1 MYISI
6 KLPWAD
12 IEQIQQVLISP
23 QNISLPVTMV
33 TQFSISCVKNILELH
48 SIKYGNIEN
57 KNINH
62 IQCICIECKYVAI
75 A

>member
-23 QNISLPVTMV
+23 QNISVPVTMV

-57 KNINH
+57 NNINH
-62 IQCICIECKYVAI
+62 IQCICIESKYVAI